1 MDTTFQMVTMSVDL
15 IFTIYVSGHQCGA
28 VPATV
33 IGVLGQDIDA
43 DIYET
48 ADTFCE
54 YPSQSQNIIHPCG

>member
-15 IFTIYVSGHQCGA
+15 IFTIYVSGHQYGA

-43 DIYET
+43 DIYQT
-48 ADTFCE
+48 GDTCCE
-54 YPSQSQNIIHPCG
+54 YPSNSQNIIHPCG